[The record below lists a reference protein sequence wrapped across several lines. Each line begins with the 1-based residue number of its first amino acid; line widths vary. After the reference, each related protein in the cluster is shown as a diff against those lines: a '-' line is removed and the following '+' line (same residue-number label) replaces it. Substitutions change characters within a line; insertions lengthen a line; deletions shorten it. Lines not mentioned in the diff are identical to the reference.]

1 MDGSWYDRSRHYS
14 TPKTINSQTK
24 FSKLL
29 TGNGKANKKKQINK
43 GEMQLASVTRKKIT
57 IKNNLHW
64 DNWPVYLTTTTVV
77 LIVLWKINSFR
88 AYVNRQET
96 SGDSRLKKLGVH
108 CGDKE
113 KSRWANINA
122 SPAWWLSVVMKI
134 DLLRLTLSNPA

>member
-1 MDGSWYDRSRHYS
+1 MTEVAITRLPRRLTAKQNFQNYWQE
-14 TPKTINSQTK
+14 TEKQT
-24 FSKLL
+24 
-29 TGNGKANKKKQINK
+29 KKKQINK